1 MLPEEVPLPPHSR
14 GLGPV
19 GEYSAYRVGCAPRR
33 GVVVVGVALE
43 GEGCG
48 GVPGEGLEVAY
59 GLAALGEERET
70 AMP

>member
-48 GVPGEGLEVAY
+48 GVPSDGLEVPD
-59 GLAALGEERET
+59 GFAALCEQT
-70 AMP
+70 